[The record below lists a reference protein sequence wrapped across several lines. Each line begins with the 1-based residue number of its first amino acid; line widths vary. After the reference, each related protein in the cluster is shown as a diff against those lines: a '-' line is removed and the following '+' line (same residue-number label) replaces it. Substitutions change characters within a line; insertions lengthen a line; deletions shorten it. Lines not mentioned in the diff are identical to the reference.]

1 MLPHRPKINPSR
13 LSHQLRTERVVEVG
27 DIRTITHESHYE
39 PDERVIK
46 ITLELTVQE
55 IRELEYAIE
64 NHVKHMRKSNW
75 VYCELKNV
83 QRLLSRAC
91 AALL

>member
-1 MLPHRPKINPSR
+1 MWELTQKPTLAQR
-13 LSHQLRTERVVEVG
+13 LRTERVVEVG
-27 DIRTITHESHYE
+27 DIRIITHESHYE

-46 ITLELTVQE
+46 ITMELTVQE

-75 VYCELKNV
+75 VYSELKNV